1 MRIKIYPA
9 GNGDAFL
16 LSVAG
21 SNVLV
26 DGGYA
31 QTFDEYIKSD
41 LLEIALKGE
50 RLDLVIAS
58 HIDADHISGLIRF
71 LVVNETSTE
80 PKVV

>member
-1 MRIKIYPA
+1 MLKIRIYPA

-16 LSVAG
+16 LRAPE

-31 QTFDEYIKSD
+31 QTFDEHILPD
-41 LLEIALKGE
+41 LLEIARRGE

-58 HIDADHISGLIRF
+58 HIDADHICVWVDCGLGPT
-71 LVVNETSTE
+71 VDH
-80 PKVV
+80 